1 MKKFRL
7 LILLLVVTLLPL
19 NVFAS
24 TNTQDRNTLSNLG
37 VNKKWEITDNNRSNV
52 LNSYKVDA
60 SEKIYDFADILSD
73 QDEEWLYDTIQD
85 FIKKYNMD
93 LVVLTDKFSYS
104 NDKEN
109 EDYAAD
115 FYDYNDFG
123 IDFDK
128 YNGIIIFINMN
139 PTDRYFNFYMFGDA
153 QLYFDN
159 TRKQEPI
166 DKAMNSMKA
175 GSYYTAVRSMISC
188 FKDYIDDGVP
198 YALEEYYVDDM
209 GYLQKDSKFLK
220 HTRPIRPFRP
230 PWVGMIGADLL
241 IVLITMIILVKKN
254 RMVKKKLVMT
264 EYVNKNGADYRV
276 KNDQFIRS
284 YVTSHTVSSSSG
296 GSGGGGF
303 SSSGGSSGGGHSSGG
318 GGHF

>member
-1 MKKFRL
+1 
-7 LILLLVVTLLPL
+7 
-19 NVFAS
+19 
-24 TNTQDRNTLSNLG
+24 
-37 VNKKWEITDNNRSNV
+37 
-52 LNSYKVDA
+52 
-60 SEKIYDFADILSD
+60 
-73 QDEEWLYDTIQD
+73 
-85 FIKKYNMD
+85 MD

-139 PTDRYFNFYMFGDA
+139 PTDRYFNFYMFGDS

-159 TRKQEPI
+159 KRKEEPI
-166 DKAMNSMKA
+166 DTTMQYMKNGKYFIA
-175 GSYYTAVRSMISC
+175 IEHMMDLFDEYLD
-188 FKDYIDDGVP
+188 KGVP
-198 YALEEYYVDDM
+198 YDLEGYDVDDN
-209 GYLQKDSKFLK
+209 GYLQKDPNFK
-220 HTRPIRPFRP
+220 RPFRP
-230 PWVGMIGADLL
+230 PWVGIIGADLI
-241 IVLITMIILVKKN
+241 IVLITMIILIKKN

-276 KNDQFIRS
+276 KTDQFIRS
-284 YVTSHTVSSSSG
+284 FVTSHTVSSSSG
-296 GSGGGGF
+296 GHSGGGF

>member
-1 MKKFRL
+1 MKKTK
-7 LILLLVVTLLPL
+7 LLLLAFALLLFPL

-24 TNTQDRNTLSNLG
+24 TNTQSRYSLPNYG
-37 VNKKWEITDNNRSNV
+37 VSKKWEITDSNRSNV
-52 LNSYKVDA
+52 LNTKKVDA
-60 SEKIYDFADILSD
+60 SEKVYDFADIFSEY
-73 QDEEWLYDTIQD
+73 EEKDLFYKIEEFT
-85 FIKKYNMD
+85 KKHNMD

-188 FKDYIDDGVP
+188 FKDYLDDGVP

-230 PWVGMIGADLL
+230 PWIGIIGADLL

-276 KNDQFIRS
+276 KTDQFIRS
-284 YVTSHTVSSSSG
+284 FVTSHTVSSSSG
-296 GSGGGGF
+296 GHSGGGF

>member
-1 MKKFRL
+1 MKKTK
-7 LILLLVVTLLPL
+7 LLLLAFALLLFPL

-24 TNTQDRNTLSNLG
+24 TNTQSRYSLPNYG
-37 VNKKWEITDNNRSNV
+37 VSKKWEITDSNRSNV
-52 LNSYKVDA
+52 LNTKKVDA
-60 SEKIYDFADILSD
+60 SEKIYDFADIFSEY
-73 QDEEWLYDTIQD
+73 EEKDLFYKIEEFT
-85 FIKKYNMD
+85 KKHNMD

-123 IDFDK
+123 MDFDK

-139 PTDRYFNFYMFGDA
+139 PTDRYFNFYMFGDS

-159 TRKQEPI
+159 KRKQEPI
-166 DKAMNSMKA
+166 DEAMSSMKM
-175 GSYYTAVRSMISC
+175 GNYYLGVRNMITY
-188 FKDYIDDGVP
+188 FKKYLNDGIP
-198 YALEEYYVDDM
+198 YDLEGYYVDDM
-209 GYLQKDSKFLK
+209 GYLQKDPNFK
-220 HTRPIRPFRP
+220 RPFRP
-230 PWVGMIGADLL
+230 PWVGIIGADLI
-241 IVLITMIILVKKN
+241 IVLITMIILIKKN

-264 EYVNKNGADYRV
+264 EYVNKNGADYRI
-276 KNDQFIRS
+276 KTDQFIRS
-284 YVTSHTVSSSSG
+284 FVTSHTVSSSSG

>member
-1 MKKFRL
+1 MKKFKL
-7 LILLLVVTLLPL
+7 LILLLVLTLLPI

-24 TNTQDRNTLSNLG
+24 TDTQDRNTLPNLG
-37 VNKKWEITDNNRSNV
+37 VNKKWEITSENRSNV

-73 QDEEWLYDTIQD
+73 EDEEWLYSTIHD
-85 FIKKYNMD
+85 FIRKYNMD

-104 NDKEN
+104 SDKQN
-109 EDYAAD
+109 EDFAVD

-128 YNGIIIFINMN
+128 YNGIIIFVNMN
-139 PTDRYFNFYMFGDA
+139 PTDRYFNFYMFGDS

-159 TRKQEPI
+159 SRKQEPI
-166 DKAMNSMKA
+166 NKAMSSMKM
-175 GSYYTAVRSMISC
+175 GKYYWGMNDIINC
-188 FKDYIDDGVP
+188 FKKYLDSGVP
-198 YALEEYYVDDM
+198 YDLEGYYVDDM
-209 GYLQKDSKFLK
+209 GYLQKDPNFK
-220 HTRPIRPFRP
+220 RPFRP
-230 PWVGMIGADLL
+230 PWIGIIGADV
-241 IVLITMIILVKKN
+241 IITLITLIILIKKN
-254 RMVKKKLVMT
+254 KMVKKKLVT
-264 EYVNKNGADYRV
+264 TDYVNKAGAEYRV
-276 KNDQFIRS
+276 KTDQFIRS

-296 GSGGGGF
+296 GHGGGGGF

>member
-1 MKKFRL
+1 MKKTK
-7 LILLLVVTLLPL
+7 LLLLAFALLLFPL

-24 TNTQDRNTLSNLG
+24 TNTQSRYSLPNYG
-37 VNKKWEITDNNRSNV
+37 VSKKWEITDSNRSNV
-52 LNSYKVDA
+52 LNTKKVDA
-60 SEKIYDFADILSD
+60 SEKIYDFADIFSEE
-73 QDEEWLYDTIQD
+73 DEEWLYDTIEE
-85 FIKKYNMD
+85 FIKINNMD

-139 PTDRYFNFYMFGDA
+139 PTDRYFNFYMFGDS

-159 TRKQEPI
+159 KRKQEPI
-166 DKAMNSMKA
+166 DKAMSSMKM
-175 GSYYTAVRSMISC
+175 GNYYLGVRDMITC
-188 FKDYIDDGVP
+188 FKNYLNDGIP
-198 YALEEYYVDDM
+198 YDLEGYYVDDM
-209 GYLQKDSKFLK
+209 GYLQKNPNFK
-220 HTRPIRPFRP
+220 RPFRP
-230 PWVGMIGADLL
+230 PWVGIIGADLI

-284 YVTSHTVSSSSG
+284 FVTSHTVSSSSG
-296 GSGGGGF
+296 GHSSGGGF

>member
-1 MKKFRL
+1 MKKTKLFL
-7 LILLLVVTLLPL
+7 LVFALILFPL

-24 TNTQDRNTLSNLG
+24 TNTEDRYSLSNYG
-37 VNKKWEITDNNRSNV
+37 VNKKWEITDSNKQNV
-52 LNSYKVDA
+52 LRTKKVDA
-60 SEKIYDFADILSD
+60 SEKVYDFAEIFSEE
-73 QDEEWLYDTIQD
+73 DEEWLYNDIKD
-85 FIKKYNMD
+85 FIEKYKMD
-93 LVVLTDKFSYS
+93 LVVVTDKFSYS

-123 IDFDK
+123 LDFDK

-139 PTDRYFNFYMFGDA
+139 PTDRYFNFYMFGDS

-159 TRKQEPI
+159 KRKQEPI
-166 DKAMNSMKA
+166 DKAMGDMKL
-175 GSYYTAVRSMISC
+175 GSYYTAVKSMIIS
-188 FKDYIDDGVP
+188 FKEYLDDGVP
-198 YALEEYYVDDM
+198 YDLEGYYVDDM
-209 GYLQKDSKFLK
+209 GYLQKDPNFK
-220 HTRPIRPFRP
+220 RPFRP
-230 PWVGMIGADLL
+230 PWIAIIGSDL
-241 IVLITMIILVKKN
+241 IIILITMIILVKKN
-254 RMVKKKLVMT
+254 KMVKKKLEMNA
-264 EYVNKNGADYRV
+264 YFNKNGADYRV

-296 GSGGGGF
+296 GHGGGGGF

>member
-1 MKKFRL
+1 MKKTK
-7 LILLLVVTLLPL
+7 LLLLAFALLLFPL

-24 TNTQDRNTLSNLG
+24 TNTQSRYSLPNYG
-37 VNKKWEITDNNRSNV
+37 VSKKWEITDSNRSNV
-52 LNSYKVDA
+52 LNTKKVDA
-60 SEKIYDFADILSD
+60 SEKIYDFADIFSEY
-73 QDEEWLYDTIQD
+73 EEKDLFYKIEEFT
-85 FIKKYNMD
+85 KKHNMD

-139 PTDRYFNFYMFGDA
+139 PTDRYFNFYMFGNS

-159 TRKQEPI
+159 KRKEEPI
-166 DKAMNSMKA
+166 DTTMQYMKNGKYFIA
-175 GSYYTAVRSMISC
+175 IEHMMDLFDEYLDKGI
-188 FKDYIDDGVP
+188 P
-198 YALEEYYVDDM
+198 YDLEGYYVDDM
-209 GYLQKDSKFLK
+209 GYLQKNPNFK
-220 HTRPIRPFRP
+220 RPFRP
-230 PWVGMIGADLL
+230 PWVGIIGADLI
-241 IVLITMIILVKKN
+241 IVLITMIILIKKN

-276 KNDQFIRS
+276 KTDQFIRS
-284 YVTSHTVSSSSG
+284 FVTSHTVSSSSG
-296 GSGGGGF
+296 GHSGGGF